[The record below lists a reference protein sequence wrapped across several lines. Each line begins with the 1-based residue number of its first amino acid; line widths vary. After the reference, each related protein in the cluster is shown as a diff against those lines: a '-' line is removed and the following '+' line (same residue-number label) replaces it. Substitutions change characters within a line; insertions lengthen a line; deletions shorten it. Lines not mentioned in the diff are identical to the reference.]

1 MGFSMKGIKGLNENI
16 SLPTLCA
23 HCTHACSLLRDG
35 MHVPHVIIIFPSAT
49 KSNEQFHPNPQVPA
63 LQYICAV
70 AKGGAAEVAGLKQGD
85 FLIEVKALL
94 HS

>member
-23 HCTHACSLLRDG
+23 LYSCLQFATRWHACS
-35 MHVPHVIIIFPSAT
+35 HVIIIFPSAT

-85 FLIEVKALL
+85 FLIEVKALI